1 MRCFVLYHV
10 TSEEIEYVDLVSDE
24 ISYNAFEMEVSTE
37 EILLKDLQTAFPL
50 GSNFHFSFQN
60 EFGVYIDLLT
70 PNATIPL
77 LSNSKVIARATP
89 LCRSIYMHCIHS
101 RQIAP
106 LAEYI
111 P

>member
-1 MRCFVLYHV
+1 M
-10 TSEEIEYVDLVSDE
+10 DLVSDE

-70 PNATIPL
+70 PNAIIPL

-89 LCRSIYMHCIHS
+89 LCRSIYMHCIYS